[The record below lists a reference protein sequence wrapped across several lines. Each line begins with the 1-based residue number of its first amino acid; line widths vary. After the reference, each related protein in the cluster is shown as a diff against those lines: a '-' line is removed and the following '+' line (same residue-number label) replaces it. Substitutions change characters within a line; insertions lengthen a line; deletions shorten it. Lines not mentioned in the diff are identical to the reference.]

1 MRTLQLTCRLT
12 AAILLFSPLLALNVG
27 AWTADPTGENAPTT
41 CKLEPES
48 QCTQAVFIG
57 LEAPGLDMNHASL
70 PQVRFDKAN
79 LRGANLSHAIMQLAN
94 LQDSNLMLSN
104 LEGAHLHAANLRNS
118 NLMLANLQRV
128 NLVDADLRGANLRGA
143 NLGRAILIQAN
154 LEDAIWVDGR
164 ICGPGSIGEC
174 L

>member
-1 MRTLQLTCRLT
+1 MRVTHRIRQAIT
-12 AAILLFSPLLALNVG
+12 ASLLFSPLLAVNVG
-27 AWTADPTGENAPTT
+27 AWDANPTGENTPST

-79 LRGANLSHAIMQLAN
+79 LQGANLSYAILQLAN
-94 LQDSNLMLSN
+94 LQDSNLMLGN

-154 LEDAIWVDGR
+154 LENATWVDGR